1 MAARKTASKDSRA
14 KAAAPIDSA
23 ALAAQFDKRA
33 TDGGF
38 ADYATLTTWLAKSG
52 YAIAKAG
59 KAGDRR
65 SRFERRLDEIRLVTR
80 QARDVV
86 AAFQDGDA
94 EMNEALLRL
103 VQQRLFEILRTS
115 RREDLKRFNLGALAR
130 AVAEMGRAS
139 VLQNRWLAEVREKLT
154 VKVTGADARVIE
166 VSREAGLSAEV
177 EQRIRNALLDIT
189 V

>member
-1 MAARKTASKDSRA
+1 MAASKTSSASSRA
-14 KAAAPIDSA
+14 KTAAPIDPA
-23 ALAAQFDKRA
+23 ALAAQFDKQA
-33 TDGGF
+33 ADGGF
-38 ADYATLTTWLAKSG
+38 ADYGALVAWLAKSG
-52 YAIAKAG
+52 YAIAKVARG
-59 KAGDRR
+59 ERR
-65 SRFERRLDEIRLVTR
+65 SLFERRLEEIRLVTR

-86 AAFQDGDA
+86 AAFEEGDA

-139 VLQNRWLAEVREKLT
+139 VLQNRWLVEVRERLT
-154 VKVTGADARVIE
+154 AKITGAETRVAE

>member
-1 MAARKTASKDSRA
+1 MAARKTSSASSRA
-14 KAAAPIDSA
+14 KPAPPIDSA
-23 ALAAQFDKRA
+23 ALAAQFDQLA
-33 TDGGF
+33 ADGGF
-38 ADYATLTTWLAKSG
+38 ADYPALTAWLAKSG
-52 YAIAKAG
+52 YTIAKAVKG
-59 KAGDRR
+59 GDRR

-80 QARDVV
+80 QAREVV
-86 AAFQDGDA
+86 AAFEEGDT

-115 RREDLKRFNLGALAR
+115 RREDLKRFNLGALGR

-139 VLQNRWLAEVREKLT
+139 VLQNRWMAEVREKLT
-154 VKVTGADARVIE
+154 AKVTGADARVAE